1 MFNQAC
7 LTVISN
13 PLNRYQDAK
22 HMNFFCM
29 DFSPV
34 KDLTIVTHAVHFG
47 MQWLMSST
55 CYTTLE
61 P

>member
-1 MFNQAC
+1 
-7 LTVISN
+7 
-13 PLNRYQDAK
+13 
-22 HMNFFCM
+22 M